1 MTDVFIVFIC
11 DQHNRQKIE
20 DYDLPVNVK
29 VHHCVVYFVDLMLLI

>member
-1 MTDVFIVFIC
+1 MTNVFIVFIC
-11 DQHNRQKIE
+11 DKHNRQMIE